1 MILRSSRTRCSQ
13 VEMFRVPA
21 SRFYRLSSLLPTSLG
36 CPCFRRRISLSRSAV
51 EGARESPLDNR
62 TLPGYFSAEV
72 LSRRPDHPALICRQE
87 RPRAHGGPLSRNMGA
102 EGHLAWDFNE
112 FDSHIRA
119 LARGLVGLGVNKGA
133 RVGVVMGNARYVF
146 SYCIVSMDPMFT
158 FLQARMRCCNGH
170 VQASEQSSSQ

>member
-1 MILRSSRTRCSQ
+1 
-13 VEMFRVPA
+13 MFRVPA
-21 SRFYRLSSLLPTSLG
+21 SRFSSLLPTSLRY
-36 CPCFRRRISLSRSAV
+36 PCFRRQIALSAV
-51 EGARESPLDNR
+51 EGAREPLLDNR

-72 LSRRPDHPALICRQE
+72 LSQRPNHLALICRQE

-119 LARGLVGLGVNKGA
+119 LARGLVGLSVNKGD
-133 RVGVVMGNARYVF
+133 RVGVIMGNTRYVF
-146 SYCIVSMDPMFT
+146 SYCIVAMGPMLT

-170 VQASEQSSSQ
+170 VQASEQSLSP